1 MFTLFKTYSTNSSIG
16 IQMFYTRNLQLY
28 KMKFKTITALL
39 FILSLST
46 STKAQSYNDNK
57 ISMSNYLKRMYNNTP
72 FEGVKVLESAEG
84 NFFISVISLDKAKYT
99 SQSTMMRVAQVKA
112 QSQANTF
119 FNGSTISSDFI
130 ISTTEEKQKDS
141 AKTKTTIQT
150 IEVIREN
157 SMGFV
162 KAMELL
168 TNFDIEEDKRMVF
181 IYYKEL
187 DSKSK

>member
-1 MFTLFKTYSTNSSIG
+1 MKNIILNICTLLS
-16 IQMFYTRNLQLY
+16 
-28 KMKFKTITALL
+28 L
-39 FILSLST
+39 FISMPSVY
-46 STKAQSYNDNK
+46 SQSYNDDK
-57 ISMSNYLKRMYNNTP
+57 TSMANYLKRMYNNTP

-84 NFFISVISLDKAKYT
+84 NYFISVISLEKAKYT

-130 ISTTEEKQKDS
+130 IKTTEEKQKDS
-141 AKTKTTIQT
+141 TTTKTTIET
-150 IEVIREN
+150 IEAIREN
-157 SMGFV
+157 SIGFV

-168 TNFDIEEDKRMVF
+168 TNFDIEDGKRMVF

-187 DSKSK
+187 ENKK

>member
-1 MFTLFKTYSTNSSIG
+1 
-16 IQMFYTRNLQLY
+16 
-28 KMKFKTITALL
+28 MKFNTISALL
-39 FILSLST
+39 FLLSLST
-46 STKAQSYNDNK
+46 STNAQSYNDDK
-57 ISMSNYLKRMYNNTP
+57 TSMGNYLKRMYNNTS

-84 NFFISVISLDKAKYT
+84 NFFISVISLEKSKYT

-130 ISTTEEKQKDS
+130 IKPTEEKQKDS

-157 SMGFV
+157 SIGFV

-168 TNFDIEEDKRMVF
+168 TNFDIEDGKRMVF

-187 DSKSK
+187 ESKK

>member
-1 MFTLFKTYSTNSSIG
+1 MKNNILQFCSI
-16 IQMFYTRNLQLY
+16 IF
-28 KMKFKTITALL
+28 L
-39 FILSLST
+39 FIAIPKVSS
-46 STKAQSYNDNK
+46 QSYNDDK
-57 ISMSNYLKRMYNNTP
+57 TSMANYLKRMYNNTP
-72 FEGVKVLESAEG
+72 FEGVKVLESPEG
-84 NFFISVISLDKAKYT
+84 NFFISVISLEKAKYT

-130 ISTTEEKQKDS
+130 IKTTEEKQKDS
-141 AKTKTTIQT
+141 ANTKTTLET

-157 SMGFV
+157 SIGFV

-168 TNFDIEEDKRMVF
+168 TNFDIEEVKRMVF

-187 DSKSK
+187 EAKKRE

>member
-1 MFTLFKTYSTNSSIG
+1 MKSNILFLYILFFLANSSSRI
-16 IQMFYTRNLQLY
+16 Y
-28 KMKFKTITALL
+28 
-39 FILSLST
+39 
-46 STKAQSYNDNK
+46 AQSYNDDK
-57 ISMSNYLKRMYNNTP
+57 TSLSNFVKRMYNNTP

-84 NFFISVISLDKAKYT
+84 NFFISVISLEKAKYT

-130 ISTTEEKQKDS
+130 IKTTEEKQKDS
-141 AKTKTTIQT
+141 TNTKTTLET
-150 IEVIREN
+150 IETIREN
-157 SMGFV
+157 SIGFV

-168 TNFDIEEDKRMVF
+168 TNFDIEDGKRMVF

-187 DSKSK
+187 ETK